1 MALFAL
7 LALLIAS
14 LAGLLAGRWR
24 TLVPI
29 VPAIPAFAILAGPVV
44 GVVTALA
51 VVGMGVGVRLRQVV
65 AESR

>member
-14 LAGLLAGRWR
+14 LAGLLDGRWR
-24 TLVPI
+24 SLVPI
-29 VPAIPAFAILAGPVV
+29 VPAIPAFAIVAGPVV
-44 GVVTALA
+44 GAVTALA